1 LFLTALGWSLQLVQL
16 RVLRPDQMRL
26 HRILNSRLMLLPMV
40 GEFAAAIAL
49 VVEQPES
56 GPVAALALWVAIGYA
71 TLQYGLL
78 HRTGIR
84 SSYTEAIMG
93 RMRLWNLVRT
103 LAWSGRSL
111 ILLWIVSAYLVSN

>member
-1 LFLTALGWSLQLVQL
+1 V
-16 RVLRPDQMRL
+16 
-26 HRILNSRLMLLPMV
+26 
-40 GEFAAAIAL
+40 
-49 VVEQPES
+49 
-56 GPVAALALWVAIGYA
+56 LWVAIGYA